1 MDFQYHSHDQNCDI
15 VTLVNNILVRIQ
27 TRMARMF
34 MDQALRLFF
43 LQHWDPAIPGL
54 NTSLINEEKVNE
66 WSEVQRSQHLLT
78 NGASFLCGIRLQ
90 VYRAE
95 GTTQW
100 YTAVTTGFNT
110 GTMVRS
116 QKISSNQTMFLFLY
130 NLFTILGIYPNR

>member
-1 MDFQYHSHDQNCDI
+1 
-15 VTLVNNILVRIQ
+15 
-27 TRMARMF
+27 MF
-34 MDQALRLFF
+34 F
-43 LQHWDPAIPGL
+43 QHWDPAIPGL

-116 QKISSNQTMFLFLY
+116 QKKKIT
-130 NLFTILGIYPNR
+130 

>member
-1 MDFQYHSHDQNCDI
+1 MDVHGFGLKI
-15 VTLVNNILVRIQ
+15 I
-27 TRMARMF
+27 
-34 MDQALRLFF
+34 LFF
-43 LQHWDPAIPGL
+43 QHWDPAIPGL

-110 GTMVRS
+110 TTNVRG
-116 QKISSNQTMFLFLY
+116 QKLRALCSRLFQNVKLRLY
-130 NLFTILGIYPNR
+130 SAV

>member
-1 MDFQYHSHDQNCDI
+1 MIFLLGYRLGWLGCSWIRPKDF
-15 VTLVNNILVRIQ
+15 
-27 TRMARMF
+27 F
-34 MDQALRLFF
+34 LFF
-43 LQHWDPAIPGL
+43 QHWDPAIPGL

-110 GTMVRS
+110 STMVR
-116 QKISSNQTMFLFLY
+116 I
-130 NLFTILGIYPNR
+130 